1 MRNGETSK
9 TIDFLDLEAPKMDQ
23 EQIEDYLRFCDERDI
38 KKGLVTKRD
47 RKTSSEFFKTEN
59 ERLNKIMEQKTPPKS
74 KFAQLSTKEKSKFTC
89 YKRSL
94 VVRKDLDSGIEFVK
108 NVSLI
113 YKTNQEM
120 HVDNLN
126 VKSMVN
132 NEH

>member
-1 MRNGETSK
+1 
-9 TIDFLDLEAPKMDQ
+9 MDQ

-89 YKRSL
+89 YNRSL